1 MTRVLTPCGHLLRAL
16 LPYSGPIAGETLRQ
30 GTPMASGDG
39 QPCETPP
46 KHSMAFQRMLRGG
59 NSACRGKYGHGHS
72 ANIKEWPRDGS
83 KLLCFAQGKVILAA
97 STFRR

>member
-1 MTRVLTPCGHLLRAL
+1 
-16 LPYSGPIAGETLRQ
+16 
-30 GTPMASGDG
+30 MASGDG